1 MLGRILRK
9 DDISEADWEKIASA
23 MEQHDLFS
31 GLPEKKLPS
40 LIPACRIKEFQDEE
54 IVCHCPDASH
64 DAFLVLDG
72 KAAIILS
79 RNGLTY
85 ILELAG
91 FGGVFNVEKL
101 VDAAND
107 DQGGRALGR
116 VKLLAMDAAMLK
128 KLFKV
133 DPTVGYPFIRNLAN
147 LLMAQYQREI
157 SHLVGSDRDV
167 DQSIEIGQ
175 G

>member
-9 DDISEADWEKIASA
+9 DDVSEAGWEKIASA

-54 IVCHCPDASH
+54 IVCHCPDA
-64 DAFLVLDG
+64 FLVLDG
-72 KAAIILS
+72 KAAITLG
-79 RNGLTY
+79 RNDLTY

-91 FGGVFNVEKL
+91 FGGVFNVENL

-107 DQGGRALGR
+107 NQDARALGW
-116 VKLLAMDAAMLK
+116 VKLLVMDTAMLK

-133 DPTVGYPFIRNLAN
+133 DPTVGYPFIRNLTS
-147 LLMAQYQREI
+147 LLMSQCQRQI
-157 SHLVGSDRDV
+157 SHFVNTDRAA
-167 DQSIEIGQ
+167 
-175 G
+175 